1 MSLYEKA
8 LICESEY
15 DYFKA
20 LFYYEECSSE
30 INSDYNDK
38 IDKIN
43 IRIAFCYFKLNEISK
58 VEESLKKIQKDNF
71 ETYYIRANIN
81 YYYKKDFNLIEI
93 YDLIE
98 KGIQLNPYCNE
109 LYYLKGEIIL
119 KEENY
124 DSCIDYYNDLLQILK
139 IRDLKMNMIEEKNS
153 EINKDK
159 ERYRDILIKKC
170 GILMK
175 NNKNNEVIEILNSNS
190 NIFQQ
195 RFNNIDYYLIL
206 SKAYYNIKN
215 YDNANKI
222 YDDLIDGEHS
232 KKYID
237 YLDEIYFNKA
247 IIILELKLYK
257 EAQILIDKA
266 LKINPYSNDI
276 KALKNQI
283 SKEMEKDMNSNF
295 Y

>member
-1 MSLYEKA
+1 MSLYDKA
-8 LICESEY
+8 LTCENEY

-20 LFYYEECSSE
+20 LFYYEECFSE
-30 INSDYNDK
+30 INSDYNDEIDK

-43 IRIAFCYFKLNEISK
+43 TRISFCYFKLNEISK

-71 ETYYIRANIN
+71 ETYYIRANIS

-93 YDLIE
+93 NDFIE

-109 LYYLKGEIIL
+109 LYYLKGDIIL

-124 DSCIDYYNDLLQILK
+124 DSCINYYNDLLQIST
-139 IRDLKMNMIEEKNS
+139 IGDLNMNMIEEKNS

-159 ERYRDILIKKC
+159 VRYRDIFIKKC

-175 NNKNNEVIEILNSNS
+175 NNKNNEVIKILNSYS

-195 RFNNIDYYLIL
+195 KFNNIDYYLIL

-215 YDNANKI
+215 FDIANKI
-222 YDDLIDGEHS
+222 YDDLIDGEYS
-232 KKYID
+232 KLYID
-237 YLDEIYFNKA
+237 YLDEIYLNKA
-247 IIILELKLYK
+247 FILLELKLYK
-257 EAQILIDKA
+257 EAQLLIEKA

-276 KALKNQI
+276 KALKNEI
-283 SKEMEKDMNSNF
+283 SKKME
-295 Y
+295 